1 MNHHFHKL
9 ATKQKQRQGMHHH
22 VHKLATK
29 QKTNRQKHEHKN
41 RPKNTQKDKNER
53 MRVSYKTEGI
63 GFEEEKEKVV
73 PNMSA

>member
-1 MNHHFHKL
+1 MFTNLQQNKKQTDKNMN
-9 ATKQKQRQGMHHH
+9 TKTDQ
-22 VHKLATK
+22 
-29 QKTNRQKHEHKN
+29 
-41 RPKNTQKDKNER
+41 KNTQKDKNER

>member
-1 MNHHFHKL
+1 MFTNLPQNKNKDKECITMFTNLQQNKKQTDKNMN
-9 ATKQKQRQGMHHH
+9 TKTDQ
-22 VHKLATK
+22 
-29 QKTNRQKHEHKN
+29 
-41 RPKNTQKDKNER
+41 KNTQKDKNER